1 MSRRLNL
8 CKGTLVVLGLA
19 SLAACGGGV
28 GAPSTTQS
36 TTVSVSAGFTGADGV
51 TSQITDT
58 SRIVSLSGDI
68 TEFLFAL
75 GHGDSVVGIDVTT
88 VFPEEAATLPIVG
101 VGRFIT
107 AEGVL
112 SQQPTLVIGDTQ
124 TAPVAVIDQLRAS
137 GITVVI
143 LPVSTTFDGLYEK
156 IAQIGSIVGEAEAAG
171 ALVDT
176 IARDV
181 ESARNDVPTGSE
193 IRVAYIYTRGPD
205 VVLMFGEGMV
215 SNPVITAA
223 GAIDAG
229 AESGVVGSISA
240 TAEGIVAAAPDVIIV
255 PEEGFS
261 ILGGLDEFL
270 ALPGV
275 GQTPAAEHG
284 RIYAYP
290 EGDFL
295 TFGPRVGES
304 IRLLIRDLYEGP

>member
-8 CKGTLVVLGLA
+8 CKGTLFVLGLA

-36 TTVSVSAGFTGADGV
+36 TTVSVSAGFTGAGGV

-143 LPVSTTFDGLYEK
+143 LPVPTTFDGLYEK

-215 SNPVITAA
+215 SPDHSRGRLVGWCRWMVWVVVWRWLADRGVSRVWWCRGA
-223 GAIDAG
+223 G
-229 AESGVVGSISA
+229 SG
-240 TAEGIVAAAPDVIIV
+240 
-255 PEEGFS
+255 
-261 ILGGLDEFL
+261 
-270 ALPGV
+270 GV
-275 GQTPAAEHG
+275 GAWLFHG
-284 RIYAYP
+284 RRSGLERGA
-290 EGDFL
+290 GQVRAA
-295 TFGPRVGES
+295 TCR
-304 IRLLIRDLYEGP
+304 

>member
-8 CKGTLVVLGLA
+8 CKGTLFVLGLA

-36 TTVSVSAGFTGADGV
+36 TTVSVSAGFTGAGGV

-143 LPVSTTFDGLYEK
+143 LPVPTTFDGLYEK

-215 SNPVITAA
+215 SPDHSRDVWLVGVDGWFGLWCGVGWLIGVCRGSG
-223 GAIDAG
+223 GA
-229 AESGVVGSISA
+229 
-240 TAEGIVAAAPDVIIV
+240 
-255 PEEGFS
+255 
-261 ILGGLDEFL
+261 GGLVRG
-270 ALPGV
+270 AWGRGCSTAGV
-275 GQTPAAEHG
+275 
-284 RIYAYP
+284 
-290 EGDFL
+290 
-295 TFGPRVGES
+295 
-304 IRLLIRDLYEGP
+304 RDWSGAPVR